1 MATKR
6 VRKGGEGGVC
16 ISNHG
21 LNFLIFTVHVTFWSH
36 FHASRVY
43 VTNGFQTIHI
53 HAVFFA
59 DAEMVCQ

>member
-6 VRKGGEGGVC
+6 VRKGGEG
-16 ISNHG
+16 
-21 LNFLIFTVHVTFWSH
+21 LNFLLFTVHVTFWSH

-43 VTNGFQTIHI
+43 VTNGFKTIHI
-53 HAVFFA
+53 YAVFFA